1 MSAHQR
7 ILTGLK
13 KIKKIEGPIDITLL
27 EPTSKLDLELGR
39 IAPMMLLLG
48 DMHSGQGKCSPCDEA
63 DGCYSL
69 YGDSFI
75 RYLDEFIGTDIRTD
89 LYMELWLE
97 KYKRDTM
104 ISKNLKAPPH
114 TSALIL
120 TELRYLSCIS
130 TSGRVNRKKSCDL
143 KNIKIHMTDIRRIK
157 FNDDEE
163 KYTGDK
169 LVHTFILYFM
179 DNKIDQFITYCRD
192 MYDKYSITHIMD
204 ILKRHLTTDVNP
216 FWTDPFYETYSKV
229 HRQFRSIPNIK
240 KTLFDMFSQHKGYAL
255 PIIRKSVDW
264 EIKVFNTVDQLTII
278 CDDATKATLIELM
291 KEDTLVK
298 AVSDGDSASVEL
310 YTLGRI
316 LKMPINQDPTQFA
329 IIYEG
334 ANHTDNIIDGL
345 IKTGYYKQISTAH
358 HKQDVRTV
366 YQEMFDQINREH
378 PNLSSI
384 ERNKLVEELATKNI
398 IKCNLFSVD
407 TY

>member
-1 MSAHQR
+1 
-7 ILTGLK
+7 
-13 KIKKIEGPIDITLL
+13 
-27 EPTSKLDLELGR
+27 
-39 IAPMMLLLG
+39 
-48 DMHSGQGKCSPCDEA
+48 
-63 DGCYSL
+63 
-69 YGDSFI
+69 
-75 RYLDEFIGTDIRTD
+75 
-89 LYMELWLE
+89 
-97 KYKRDTM
+97 
-104 ISKNLKAPPH
+104 
-114 TSALIL
+114 
-120 TELRYLSCIS
+120 
-130 TSGRVNRKKSCDL
+130 
-143 KNIKIHMTDIRRIK
+143 
-157 FNDDEE
+157 
-163 KYTGDK
+163 
-169 LVHTFILYFM
+169 
-179 DNKIDQFITYCRD
+179 
-192 MYDKYSITHIMD
+192 
-204 ILKRHLTTDVNP
+204 
-216 FWTDPFYETYSKV
+216 
-229 HRQFRSIPNIK
+229 
-240 KTLFDMFSQHKGYAL
+240 MFSQHKGYEL

-264 EIKVFNTVDQLTII
+264 EIKVFNTVDPLTII